1 MKNPNQL
8 TPDEID
14 TYSASDKKRD
24 DEMMPAKNYSGKII
38 FWLYILVLS
47 AIVCLLFICNN

>member
-47 AIVCLLFICNN
+47 AIVCLLFI

>member
-14 TYSASDKKRD
+14 TYAASEKRD

-47 AIVCLLFICNN
+47 AIAYLLFICNN